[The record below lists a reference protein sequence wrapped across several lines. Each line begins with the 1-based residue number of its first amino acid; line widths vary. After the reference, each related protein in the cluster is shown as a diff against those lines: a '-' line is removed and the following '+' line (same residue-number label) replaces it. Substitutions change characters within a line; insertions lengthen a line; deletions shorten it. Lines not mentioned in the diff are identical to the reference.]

1 MGVPGRQ
8 RAPNTHIRHYG
19 MHKLNVLSQIVYH
32 RDRLLASK
40 WDHRADQE
48 LTQTGSALICL
59 VTTSSSDYLMVPT

>member
-1 MGVPGRQ
+1 MGVPRRQ

-19 MHKLNVLSQIVYH
+19 MHKLNVLSQVVYH

-48 LTQTGSALICL
+48 LTQTGSALI
-59 VTTSSSDYLMVPT
+59 